1 MKRNQLKIED
11 MLEMIGSEDVLG
23 DPVHRYDLRRKLL
36 CSRYFNLK
44 SNEYLNRVFTFTA
57 PLFAGAVLVVVFSVV
72 GTSITSPE
80 AILED
85 NTISSEQVVKVI
97 DSPYVE
103 GGVKNEFVSFDD
115 LDQVNYIANFIPIET
130 REFVLMR

>member
-36 CSRYFNLK
+36 CSSYFDLK

-72 GTSITSPE
+72 GTSITRPE
-80 AILED
+80 VILEADTVSSEKVVNVISPYID
-85 NTISSEQVVKVI
+85 NTAQ
-97 DSPYVE
+97 
-103 GGVKNEFVSFDD
+103 NEFISFDGSD
-115 LDQVNYIANFIPIET
+115 PVEYVANFVPIEA